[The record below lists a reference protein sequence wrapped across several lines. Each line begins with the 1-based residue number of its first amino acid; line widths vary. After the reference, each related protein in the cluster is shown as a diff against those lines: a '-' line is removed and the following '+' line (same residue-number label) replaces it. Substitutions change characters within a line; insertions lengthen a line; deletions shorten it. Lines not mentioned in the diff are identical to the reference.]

1 MKKWSI
7 RIFLMV
13 AALIVLGAAAFLIY
27 AQFQYEPSQVLTEQV
42 DMAGIQKTDGSLLF
56 QPQKANGKGV
66 IFYQGAKVQEEAYAY
81 LAEKLS
87 DQGFLVVIPHLPL
100 NFGILG
106 VNKADAAIENHPEI
120 ENWFIGG
127 HSLGGVAAAMY
138 AENNLDKVAGLYFLG
153 SYPAGDFSSTEL
165 PMLSIYAEKD
175 GLSTTGDI
183 EKNRYLFSNES
194 RFVEIAGGNHAQ
206 FGLYGKQ
213 KGDNEADIAP
223 LDQQN
228 QVAEA
233 LLAWLDENQ

>member
-7 RIFLMV
+7 RIFLVLAGM
-13 AALIVLGAAAFLIY
+13 LVLGAAAFLIY
-27 AQFQYEPSQVLTEQV
+27 AQFQYSPSSVLKEQV
-42 DMAGIQKTDGSLLF
+42 DLASIETKEEGLLF
-56 QPQKANGKGV
+56 QPDEPNGKGV

-87 DQGFLVVIPHLPL
+87 AEGFLVVIPQLPL
-100 NFGILG
+100 NFGILD
-106 VNKADAAIENHPEI
+106 VNKADAAIDSHPEI
-120 ENWFIGG
+120 EEWFIGG

-138 AENNLDKVAGLYFLG
+138 AENKEDKVAGLYFLA

-175 GLSTTGDI
+175 GLLTTADI
-183 EKNRYLFSNES
+183 EKNRKGFSPDS

-213 KGDNEADIAP
+213 KGDNEATIAP

-233 LLAWLDENQ
+233 LLAWMNEN